1 MTREIRGRTVLSTAA
16 SSGIGRATALAVAA
30 EGGRPVPVAR
40 RTDRLEQVARAI
52 ESRGGAALACPAHV
66 TVRAQVELAVEQAV
80 RRFGRLAAVVNN
92 AGAGLFASAED
103 TTDDDLARILDLNF
117 KGTLYGIQAALPV
130 MRRQGAGHIINVA
143 STAGRRG
150 SPYAGAY
157 CASRFAVVG
166 LTESLRVELR
176 GSGIDVTLVCPGA
189 MRTEFFDVA
198 RRRTPR
204 HMGSWARSTRR
215 SRSPRASSASFA
227 VRGPRSWRSRSGA
240 SPCSREHPRSRP
252 GGPPRGLAD
261 RPQAQR
267 LTRARS
273 APARHARAQS
283 GMPHWF
289 ANVRSTRVERL
300 SSTTLHD
307 FSAR

>member
-1 MTREIRGRTVLSTAA
+1 M
-16 SSGIGRATALAVAA
+16 
-30 EGGRPVPVAR
+30 
-40 RTDRLEQVARAI
+40 
-52 ESRGGAALACPAHV
+52 
-66 TVRAQVELAVEQAV
+66 
-80 RRFGRLAAVVNN
+80 RRFGRLDVLVNN
-92 AGAGLFASAED
+92 AGAGLFAPVED
-103 TTDDDLARILDLNF
+103 TTDDDLARILDLNV
-117 KGTLYGIQAALPV
+117 KGTLHGIQAALPV

-150 SPYAGAY
+150 SPYVGAY
-157 CASRFAVVG
+157 CASKFAVVG

-189 MRTEFFDVA
+189 TRTEFFDVA

-204 HMGSWARSTRR
+204 HGGLVGPVESAEDVAARIVDVVRR
-215 SRSPRASSASFA
+215 
-227 VRGPRSWRSRSGA
+227 PRSWRSRSGT
-240 SPCSREHPRSRP
+240 SPLLALNRPRSRS

-267 LTRARS
+267 LKPAPS

-289 ANVRSTRVERL
+289 VNVRPTRVEHPPP
-300 SSTTLHD
+300 TTLHD